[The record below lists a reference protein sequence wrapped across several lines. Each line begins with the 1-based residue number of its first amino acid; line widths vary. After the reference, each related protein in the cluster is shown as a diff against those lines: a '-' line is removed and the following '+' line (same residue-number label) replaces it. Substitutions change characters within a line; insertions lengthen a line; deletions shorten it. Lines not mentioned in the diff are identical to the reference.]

1 MLRKE
6 HFARMKQGA
15 TFINTSRGAIVN
27 ERDLIG
33 VLTERPD
40 LFALLDVTWPEPPVA
55 GSPFYDLPNVVLT
68 PHLAGSLGNECH
80 RMAQYMI
87 EEADRVLANQPLLHS
102 ITREQSLTM
111 A

>member
-1 MLRKE
+1 
-6 HFARMKQGA
+6 
-15 TFINTSRGAIVN
+15 VN
-27 ERDLIG
+27 EPDLIE

-55 GSPFYDLPNVVLT
+55 GSPFYELPNVVLT
-68 PHLAGSLGNECH
+68 PHIAGSLGNECH

-87 EEADRVLANQPLLHS
+87 EEADRVLANEPLRHA
-102 ITREQSLTM
+102 ITREQSQRM